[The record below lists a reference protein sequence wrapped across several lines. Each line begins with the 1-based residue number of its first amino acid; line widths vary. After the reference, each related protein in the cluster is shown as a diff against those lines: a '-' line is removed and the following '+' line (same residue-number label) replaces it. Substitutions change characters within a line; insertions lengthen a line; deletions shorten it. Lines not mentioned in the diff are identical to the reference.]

1 MRSAIIMAGGQS
13 LRMRESLGREHK
25 ALVKVLGV
33 PMLERN
39 LLALL
44 SHGFREIFLAVNAKE
59 ESVLAF
65 AEARATQLVRACNA
79 ELKLIVEKQPLGT
92 MGAAAKVR
100 TTSQDLVVV
109 NVDNLTTLNLAA
121 FLKHHRS
128 TKAAMTIATHTE
140 PFKVPFGQVWIKRG
154 RITRYQ
160 EKPIL
165 PVLLSSGTYVLN
177 KSALSRI
184 PLGRAVGAPEVV
196 NILLDQG
203 HKIAAFEHSFPW
215 IDVNDSTSVCRA
227 EELIM
232 ANFKGFEL
240 WQKSPERHVAIV
252 CMLHDGAVAVL
263 RKGSSLQAAVGR
275 LPAVELFK
283 GQRPEEAIIR
293 CSRAGS
299 TRAKSRR
306 VLISFDEIDT
316 RTGERTRYHVVLA
329 EPTRCSRA
337 AKGNGA
343 FQWAQ
348 INDLSTMLSDSHGDS
363 RTLSYLNRYAAN
375 SHSVGH

>member
-13 LRMRESLGREHK
+13 LRMRESRGREHK

-39 LLALL
+39 VLALL

-59 ESVLAF
+59 ASVLTF
-65 AEARATQLVRACNA
+65 AKARATPLARACNA

-100 TTSQDLVVV
+100 TTAEDLVVV
-109 NVDNLTTLNLAA
+109 NVDNLTTLDLAA

-177 KSALSRI
+177 KSALSRM

-196 NILLDQG
+196 NVLLGQE
-203 HKIAAFEHSFPW
+203 HKIAAFEHSCPW
-215 IDVNDSTSVCRA
+215 IDVNDSASVRRA

-240 WQKSPERHVAIV
+240 WRESPERQVAIV
-252 CMLHDGAVAVL
+252 CMLRDGAVAVP
-263 RKGSSLQAAVGR
+263 RKSFGSSSAVGG
-275 LPAVELFK
+275 LPVVELSK
-283 GQRPEEAIIR
+283 GERPEEAIIR
-293 CSRAGS
+293 CLHTGS
-299 TRAKSRR
+299 IHAKSGR
-306 VLISFDEIDT
+306 VLVSFDEIDT
-316 RTGERTRYHVVLA
+316 RTSEHTRYHVVLA
-329 EPTRCSRA
+329 EPTRYSQA

-343 FQWAQ
+343 FQWTQ
-348 INDLSTMLSDSHGDS
+348 IHDLSAVLSDSHGNC
-363 RTLSYLNRYAAN
+363 RTLSYLSQYAAN
-375 SHSVGH
+375 PHSVGH

>member
-39 LLALL
+39 LVALL
-44 SHGFREIFLAVNAKE
+44 SHGFRDLFLAVNAKE

-65 AEARATQLVRACNA
+65 AKARATQLARACNA

-92 MGAAAKVR
+92 IGAAAKVR
-100 TTSQDLVVV
+100 TTSDDLVVV
-109 NVDNLTTLNLAA
+109 NVDNLTTLDLEA
-121 FLKHHRS
+121 FLKHHQS
-128 TKAAMTIATHTE
+128 AKAAMTIATHTE
-140 PFKVPFGQVWIKRG
+140 PFKIPFGQVWIKRG

-160 EKPIL
+160 EKPVL

-177 KSALSRI
+177 KGALSRI
-184 PLGRAVGAPEVV
+184 PSGRAVGAPEVV
-196 NILLDQG
+196 NMLLG
-203 HKIAAFEHSFPW
+203 ERYKISAFQHSSPW
-215 IDVNDSTSVCRA
+215 IDVNDSGSVRRA

-240 WQKSPERHVAIV
+240 WRESPERHVAIV
-252 CMLHDGAVAVL
+252 CALHDGAVAVL
-263 RKGSSLQAAVGR
+263 RKDSGLQAPTGR

-283 GQRPEEAIIR
+283 GERPEEATVR
-293 CSRAGS
+293 CSHAGL
-299 TRAKSRR
+299 TDTKSSR
-306 VLISFDEIDT
+306 VLVSFDEIDT
-316 RTGERTRYHVVLA
+316 GTGERTRYHVVLA
-329 EPTRCSRA
+329 EPTLYSQA
-337 AKGNGA
+337 AEGNGA
-343 FQWAQ
+343 LRWAQ
-348 INDLSTMLSDSHGDS
+348 INDLSMMLSDSHGDC

>member
-13 LRMRESLGREHK
+13 LRMRATLGREHK

-33 PMLERN
+33 PTLERN

-65 AEARATQLVRACNA
+65 AKGRAAPLARTCKA
-79 ELKLIVEKQPLGT
+79 ELKLIVEKHPLGT

-100 TTSQDLVVV
+100 TTSEDLVVV
-109 NVDNLTTLNLAA
+109 NVDNLTTLDLTA

-177 KSALSRI
+177 KSAMSRI

-196 NILLDQG
+196 NMLLGQG

-215 IDVNDSTSVCRA
+215 IDVNDSASVRRA

-240 WQKSPERHVAIV
+240 WRKSPQRHVAIV
-252 CMLHDGAVAVL
+252 CVLHNGAVAVP
-263 RKGSSLQAAVGR
+263 RKGSGFPAAVGG
-275 LPAVELFK
+275 LPAVELSK
-283 GQRPEEAIIR
+283 GECPEEAVIR
-293 CSRAGS
+293 CSHSGS
-299 TRAKSRR
+299 TCAKSGR
-306 VLISFDEIDT
+306 VLVSFDEIDT

-329 EPTRCSRA
+329 EPTKCCRN
-337 AKGNGA
+337 GNWA
-343 FQWAQ
+343 FQWTQ
-348 INDLSTMLSDSHGDS
+348 INDLSMLSDSHGNC
-363 RTLSYLNRYAAN
+363 RILSYLNRYASN

>member
-1 MRSAIIMAGGQS
+1 MRSAIIMAGGKS

-65 AEARATQLVRACNA
+65 ARARATQLARACNA
-79 ELKLIVEKQPLGT
+79 ELKLILEKQPLGT
-92 MGAAAKVR
+92 IGAAAKVR
-100 TTSQDLVVV
+100 TTSEDLVVV
-109 NVDNLTTLNLAA
+109 NVDNLTTLDLTA

-140 PFKVPFGQVWIKRG
+140 PFKLPFGQVSVNRG
-154 RITRYQ
+154 WVTRYR
-160 EKPIL
+160 EKPVL

-177 KSALSRI
+177 KTALSTI
-184 PLGRAVGAPEVV
+184 PLGRALGAPEVV
-196 NILLDQG
+196 NILLGQG

-215 IDVNDSTSVCRA
+215 IDVNDSASVRRA

-232 ANFKGFEL
+232 ANSKGFEL
-240 WQKSPERHVAIV
+240 WRKSPEKHVAIV
-252 CMLHDGAVAVL
+252 CVLHDGAVAVP
-263 RKGSSLQAAVGR
+263 RDGSGLQPVAGGW
-275 LPAVELFK
+275 PAVELSK
-283 GQRPEEAIIR
+283 GEQPEEAIMR
-293 CSRAGS
+293 CPHACSI
-299 TRAKSRR
+299 RAKSGR
-306 VLISFDEIDT
+306 VLVSFDEIAI

-329 EPTRCSRA
+329 QPTKGPRPTN
-337 AKGNGA
+337 GNGP
-343 FQWAQ
+343 FQWVQ
-348 INDLSTMLSDSHGDS
+348 INNLSTLSDSNGNC
-363 RTLSYLNRYAAN
+363 RTLGYLNRYAAN
-375 SHSVGH
+375 SHSVDH